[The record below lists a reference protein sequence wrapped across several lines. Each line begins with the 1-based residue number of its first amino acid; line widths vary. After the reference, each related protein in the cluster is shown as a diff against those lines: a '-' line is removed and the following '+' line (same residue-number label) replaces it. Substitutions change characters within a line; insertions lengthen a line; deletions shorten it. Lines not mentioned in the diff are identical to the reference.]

1 MAVARAAPQ
10 IANLTQESLMST
22 AAQIQ
27 ANRENAKKST
37 GPSEIGKQASSQN
50 RVSHGL
56 TRHNGFF
63 KFIAEESIFGFENL
77 RESMLEE
84 HQPTTETEG
93 ILVNSMVESHWL
105 ANRAQNLTNSCFTG
119 AGELK
124 DQKLFALYLRY
135 QTMHTRAF
143 YKARNEL
150 LKLRAEKQKSEIG
163 FEAQKLKQ
171 SADTRAVETLELRK
185 QVFAWQKEIAPVAQ
199 TKKNHRQT
207 APAPQTD
214 AEPSPQTQ
222 KMAA

>member
-1 MAVARAAPQ
+1 
-10 IANLTQESLMST
+10 MST
-22 AAQIQ
+22 EAQIH
-27 ANRENAKKST
+27 ANRENAQKSS

-63 KFIAEESIFGFENL
+63 NLLASESIFGFERL
-77 RESMLEE
+77 LESMLEE

-93 ILVNSMVESHWL
+93 ILVNAMVESHWL
-105 ANRAQNLTNSCFTG
+105 ANRAQNLADSCFNG
-119 AGELK
+119 AGQVE

-135 QTMHTRAF
+135 HTTHTRAF
-143 YKARNEL
+143 YKSLNEL
-150 LKLRAEKQKSEIG
+150 LKLRAETRKAAIG

-171 SADTRAVETLELRK
+171 SAATRAVETLELRK
-185 QVFAWQKEIAPVAQ
+185 QVFAWQKEVAHSKKTHAP
-199 TKKNHRQT
+199 T
-207 APAPQTD
+207 APAAQTD